1 VRITEK
7 RGANRGFTIMEV
19 GLAATVLALTLVGM
33 IEVIESGSATLDLS
47 RKQTIAAQILH
58 SEIDQVRLQSW
69 ATVSTS
75 LPTALTTLTATPSPI
90 YLDPAFGPN
99 FTCQYQAIQVADP
112 VGNVTP
118 LEQVTFV
125 VSWTGLTGQVYTRT
139 GTTLVGPN
147 GLIISYQRS

>member
-1 VRITEK
+1 
-7 RGANRGFTIMEV
+7 MEV

-47 RKQTIAAQILH
+47 RKQTIAAQIIH

-69 ATVSTS
+69 ATISSS
-75 LPTALTTLTATPSPI
+75 LPTGPGLTTLTSTPVPPSPI
-90 YLDPAFGPN
+90 YLDPAFGSN
-99 FTCQYQAIQVADP
+99 FTCQYQAVQVSDP
-112 VGNVTP
+112 IGNASP

-125 VSWTGLTGQVYTRT
+125 VSWKGLTGQVYTRT